1 MVFYRHFTFVIY
13 DSSYLTKINR
23 ISMWDKIKNKML
35 VREFNVRKLQKTTAS
50 PLTRPCFNTWQG
62 YGSAVSGGL
71 SSARGVM
78 TVMLRGAQHRSGGAP
93 ERCG

>member
-35 VREFNVRKLQKTTAS
+35 VREFNVRKLQKNNCI
-50 PLTRPCFNTWQG
+50 PLD
-62 YGSAVSGGL
+62 
-71 SSARGVM
+71 
-78 TVMLRGAQHRSGGAP
+78 
-93 ERCG
+93 